1 MKPYGDSVRADAYK
15 EDFPQQDDEL
25 AESVIRRDVKATAKA
40 GVSCFWVEPGDDAA
54 SLLNHL
60 LPA

>member
-1 MKPYGDSVRADAYK
+1 VRADAYK